1 MSESISISKN
11 LTKAGVYLEL
21 KPQLTALFEGEEDTI
36 ACLANFS
43 AALKEVFGFIWVGFY
58 IVRGNELV
66 LGPFQGP
73 IACTRIA
80 RGRGVCGTAWE
91 REETLVVDDVN
102 AFPGHIACSS
112 LSKSEI
118 VVPLKD
124 DSGKVWAVL
133 DVDSDSLATFD
144 DVDKKHLEDLVKL
157 ISKKP

>member
-11 LTKAGVYLEL
+11 LTKAGIYREL
-21 KPQLTALFEGEEDTI
+21 KPQLAALLDGEDDAI

-43 AALKEVFGFIWVGFY
+43 AALKEVFGFLWVGFY

-73 IACTRIA
+73 LACTRIA
-80 RGRGVCGTAWE
+80 LGRGVCGTAWKE
-91 REETLVVDDVN
+91 GKTIVVDDVEK
-102 AFPGHIACSS
+102 FPGHIACSS

-124 DSGKVWAVL
+124 SSGEVWAVL
-133 DVDSDSLATFD
+133 DVDSDVLATFD
-144 DVDKKHLEDLVKL
+144 EVDKQYLEDLVTL
-157 ISKKP
+157 LQS